1 MKGIDDMNNIFKDF
15 EWRKEEVDKLRV
27 SEHKIVNISIE
38 GSGYGDGGWRSTA
51 DMERFE
57 NEVYQ
62 KLRDAGYTI
71 NNPTMSGAS
80 HTLTANDIHT
90 SLYLHPTSFTGY
102 AKPSDIEQI
111 TAILNDCSCLNK
123 ATVVK
128 AADCYDLTDAE
139 YTKLIYAHAKEIS
152 ECLTS
157 KASRYDIGFEFAE
170 KHRIDR
176 VGDKAS
182 GVLSSSDVDIKAVE
196 AIYDIAKNLGYFE
209 ERAKQQEQS
218 KEVSEKKD
226 NADNKHFDEYKIYE
240 HEDYLA
246 LYQNNELLKSAI
258 KGTEE
263 IDVLR
268 SLIPDNAMLWTV
280 YEDGSG
286 DLQIDNKTMARF
298 DMSTKE
304 VDTGNGWE
312 MAGCSTFVE
321 VRDYLYKKL
330 SLDVSAEASQTNHSK
345 ETDFAPLYTYDF
357 KTARERGELSRAKE
371 DFQYNCNCAKA
382 IDRAINSNF
391 ADNHFNRDEAYH
403 NAVEL
408 SGHERVA
415 HVIAAQIANHDYDG
429 RYHKDTKEW
438 AKNKMSGFSEM
449 FIEKS
454 RDYYL
459 TAHPT
464 LIDSFANRCIGHDK
478 YIAFV
483 KEESDVK
490 LAISDFAK
498 HIEDAAICTPQY
510 FGILAELKT
519 QLAHI
524 DYIALG
530 NNKDE
535 AIKEFADTLLRD
547 AEVHDC
553 YHALKSIVT
562 EQLAQTVDKLR
573 NNETEKWEAYGDE
586 NIIENGG
593 LLLRN
598 GYGEAER
605 AKDPQCEN
613 TFDFIAITKDNDLY
627 SVHLGSFNLED
638 YMADK
643 SRDAVEAETG
653 ADFARLSKMD
663 NAALILQSE
672 GIEGVPPYAT
682 YNKTELAQLKKML
695 EDLGYSGEP
704 SKPANK
710 EKANIERD
718 D

>member
-1 MKGIDDMNNIFKDF
+1 MKGIEDMNNMFKGF
-15 EWRKEEVDKLRV
+15 EWRKDELDNLRL
-27 SEHKIVNISIE
+27 SEYKIVNISIE
-38 GSGYGDGGWRSTA
+38 GSGYEVGGWSSVV
-51 DMERFE
+51 DMQRFE

-71 NNPTMSGAS
+71 NEPSMSGAS

-139 YTKLIYAHAKEIS
+139 YTRLIYAHAKEIT
-152 ECLTS
+152 ECLSS
-157 KASRYDIGFEFAE
+157 KTSRYDVGFQFAE

-182 GVLSSSDVDIKAVE
+182 GVLSSNDVDIKAVE

-209 ERAKQQEQS
+209 ERAKQQEQP
-218 KEVSEKKD
+218 KE
-226 NADNKHFDEYKIYE
+226 NKPDKE
-240 HEDYLA
+240 A
-246 LYQNNELLKSAI
+246 LTAP
-258 KGTEE
+258 T
-263 IDVLR
+263 
-268 SLIPDNAMLWTV
+268 
-280 YEDGSG
+280 
-286 DLQIDNKTMARF
+286 
-298 DMSTKE
+298 
-304 VDTGNGWE
+304 VDTKD
-312 MAGCSTFVE
+312 S
-321 VRDYLYKKL
+321 
-330 SLDVSAEASQTNHSK
+330 
-345 ETDFAPLYTYDF
+345 FAPLYTRDLSEA
-357 KTARERGELSRAKE
+357 KEKGELDLAKA
-371 DFQYNCNCAKA
+371 DYQYNRNCAKA

-391 ADNHFNRDEAYH
+391 VDNHFNRDAAFAA
-403 NAVEL
+403 AVEL
-408 SGHERVA
+408 SGYERVA
-415 HVIAAQIANHDYDG
+415 HVIAAQIANHDDDG
-429 RYHKDTKEW
+429 RYSKNTKDW
-438 AKNKMSGFSEM
+438 AKEKMSEFSDK
-449 FIEKS
+449 FIERS
-454 RDYYL
+454 REYYL
-459 TAHPT
+459 NAHPT
-464 LIDSFANRCIGHDK
+464 LIDSFANRCREHERYKDFLKIEQD
-478 YIAFV
+478 A
-483 KEESDVK
+483 K
-490 LAISDFAK
+490 LAINDFAK
-498 HIEDAAICTPQY
+498 RIEDAAICTPQY
-510 FGILAELKT
+510 FGILAEIKT

-535 AIKEFADTLLRD
+535 AIKEFAYTLLRD

-553 YHALKSIVT
+553 YHTLKSIVT

-682 YNKTELAQLKKML
+682 YNKTELSRLKKML
-695 EDLGYSGEP
+695 EDLGYSGDP
-704 SKPANK
+704 SKPASK
-710 EKANIERD
+710 EKLTIERD